1 MKLNTKIRY
10 GIRTMVELAMNSGT
24 IGIFQKD
31 IAVKQKIPLKYLD
44 KIITDLKSAGLII
57 NVSGKR
63 SGYMLAKSA
72 EKISVNDIYK
82 AFEGRLSIIQCLN
95 NQTNCCKDNKCAS
108 QEFWADLNS
117 EMEQMMQK
125 QNLKSLA
132 TKQIELDS
140 TISNSINY
148 HI

>member
-95 NQTNCCKDNKCAS
+95 NQTNCCKENKCAS